1 MTKRK
6 KKLLLIQSTLFFA
19 AILIIFYT
27 FNKSNLPKEDLKVK
41 IIEKNNENTKIENT
55 DQSNRFED
63 VTYSGLDTNN
73 NRYILKSQIAEF
85 ETSKPEVI
93 EMTNMKAT
101 FYFKDNTVLYV
112 SSDKGIYNNKTND
125 MKFIN
130 NVKSEYEKNYLYSD
144 NLDYLNTSNL
154 LSVYGNVTGSGLN
167 GDIEADKLNFDISK
181 KTLDISMFDNKQVNV
196 NLKK

>member
-6 KKLLLIQSTLFFA
+6 KKLLIIQSTLFFA

>member
-6 KKLLLIQSTLFFA
+6 KKLLIIQSTLFFA
-19 AILIIFYT
+19 AILIIFYI

-55 DQSNRFED
+55 DQGNRFED

-125 MKFIN
+125 MKFID

-167 GDIEADKLNFDISK
+167 GDIEADKLNFDISE

>member
-6 KKLLLIQSTLFFA
+6 KKLLIIQSTLFFA
-19 AILIIFYT
+19 AILIIFYI

>member
-1 MTKRK
+1 VTKRK

>member
-125 MKFIN
+125 MKFID

>member
-85 ETSKPEVI
+85 ETSRPEVI

-130 NVKSEYEKNYLYSD
+130 NVK
-144 NLDYLNTSNL
+144 
-154 LSVYGNVTGSGLN
+154 
-167 GDIEADKLNFDISK
+167 
-181 KTLDISMFDNKQVNV
+181 
-196 NLKK
+196 

>member
-1 MTKRK
+1 VTKRK
-6 KKLLLIQSTLFFA
+6 KKLLIIQSTLFFA
-19 AILIIFYT
+19 AILIIFYI

-125 MKFIN
+125 MKFID

>member
-6 KKLLLIQSTLFFA
+6 KKLLIIQSTLFFA
-19 AILIIFYT
+19 AILIIFYI

-125 MKFIN
+125 MKFID

>member
-6 KKLLLIQSTLFFA
+6 KKLIIIQSTLFFA
-19 AILIIFYT
+19 AILIIFYI

-55 DQSNRFED
+55 DQGNRFED

-125 MKFIN
+125 MKFID

>member
-41 IIEKNNENTKIENT
+41 IIEKNNENTEIENT

>member
-41 IIEKNNENTKIENT
+41 IIEKNNENTEIENT

-73 NRYILKSQIAEF
+73 NKYILKSQIAEF